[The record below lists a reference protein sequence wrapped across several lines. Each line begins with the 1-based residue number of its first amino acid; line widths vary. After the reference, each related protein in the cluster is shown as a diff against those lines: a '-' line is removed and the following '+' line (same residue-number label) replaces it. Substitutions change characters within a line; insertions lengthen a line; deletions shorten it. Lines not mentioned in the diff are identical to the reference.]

1 MCVEVE
7 MKFSFFVTVVFS
19 LIIIA
24 CATASNPVESS
35 PPVTAMTKSLNA
47 QKYGDEVPKVWTPLT
62 PIEMGALIKAKTE
75 FDDEAK
81 MIISLLLTSDIRE
94 GEEIAAAV
102 NAYREFIALCDK
114 ELSTIKDAKEKG
126 KKLHAL
132 FFKQFIGTMRKK
144 ESENSGI
151 AGILLKKE
159 YDTNTAAMLFAII
172 AQKYGFAPD
181 ISFTKGRENEL
192 LNRNTGLSVK
202 ISSGKAYIALKHRD
216 MFSPV
221 QVFSFL
227 ENGYDPYVNLGFFE
241 NLKNLFPDE
250 FDDPGTEFK
259 KYYRRE
265 SVFFEEK
272 LLLQYKIDRINEN
285 ADTEDA
291 PIHRRI
297 EMAAF
302 LTDSCEILLD
312 RVWAWRNIY
321 TFILGKK
328 IPGEMLVFIDT
339 INPELNRTA
348 ELCGS
353 ETGFDELAWELF
365 LFSSFEYANSLDGKK
380 LKDALIKGYQF
391 LSTSAKNYENK
402 KGFLANALNY
412 YLNKVIQT
420 GVIEKELVNVK
431 SAIGAIPVTEIRTEA
446 ASSFY
451 YQAGEYYLKSKNN
464 WRAAEFYAECAF
476 VYGGQ
481 YQNTCIQKSVDL
493 LYKYA
498 VDSLNRGV
506 CATASDARNKC
517 LEKIPDKNECKKII
531 DLYNQKCGK

>member
-1 MCVEVE
+1 
-7 MKFSFFVTVVFS
+7 MKFSFFVTVAFS
-19 LIIIA
+19 LIIAA
-24 CATASNPVESS
+24 CATTSNTAESDS
-35 PPVTAMTKSLNA
+35 VPAMTRSVNA
-47 QKYGDEVPKVWTPLT
+47 QKYGDEAPKVWTPLT
-62 PIEMGALIKAKTE
+62 PIEMGVLIKAKTE
-75 FDDEAK
+75 FDDETK
-81 MIISLLLTSDIRE
+81 MVLTLFLTSDVRE
-94 GEEIAAAV
+94 GEEIGAAV

-132 FFKQFIGTMRKK
+132 FFKQFIGSFRKK
-144 ESENSGI
+144 GSGNSGI
-151 AGILLKKE
+151 AELILKKE
-159 YDTNTAAMLFAII
+159 FDTGTASMLFAII
-172 AQKYGFAPD
+172 AQKYGFSPQ
-181 ISFTKGRENEL
+181 ISFTKSGDREIRNS
-192 LNRNTGLSVK
+192 NTGLSIN
-202 ISSGKAYIALKHRD
+202 ISSGKAYLALKHPD
-216 MFSPV
+216 MYSLV
-221 QVFSFL
+221 QVFPFL

-241 NLKNLFPDE
+241 NLKKLFPDE
-250 FDDPGTEFK
+250 FEDPGTEFK
-259 KYYRRE
+259 KYYKRE

-272 LLLQYKIDRINEN
+272 LLLQYKIDRINEST
-285 ADTEDA
+285 DTEDA

-297 EMAAF
+297 EMAAL

-312 RVWAWRNIY
+312 RVLAWRNIY

-339 INPELNRTA
+339 IQNELGRTA
-348 ELCGS
+348 DLCGN

-402 KGFLANALNY
+402 KAFLANALNY

-420 GVIEKELVNVK
+420 GVIEKELENVK
-431 SAIGAIPVTEIRTEA
+431 SAIGAIPVTETRTEA

-451 YQAGEYYLKSKNN
+451 YKAGEYFLAQKDL
-464 WRAAEFYAECAF
+464 WRAGSFYAECAF
-476 VYGGQ
+476 VYGGEHQ
-481 YQNTCIQKSVDL
+481 KTCIQKGVDT

-498 VDSLNRGV
+498 LNCVNRGV

-517 LEKIPDKNECKKII
+517 LEKMPDKNECKKIT
-531 DLYNQKCGK
+531 DLYDQKCGK